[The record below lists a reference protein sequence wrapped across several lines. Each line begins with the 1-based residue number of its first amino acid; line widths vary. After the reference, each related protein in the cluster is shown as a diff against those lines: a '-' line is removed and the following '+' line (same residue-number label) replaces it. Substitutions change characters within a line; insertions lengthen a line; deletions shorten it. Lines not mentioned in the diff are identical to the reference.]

1 VSSLASIASRK
12 MADNSGSLTTT
23 RTIEKA
29 KSLYSHCVQHE
40 MSKKEKESHRMS
52 MNLTAVLQEL
62 LQKHIE
68 SQGALATHDAG
79 RHLRLNF
86 DNVELKKVMP
96 WTGIHQGQS
105 WPCRV
110 ARS

>member
-1 VSSLASIASRK
+1 LRAARNEQKRK
-12 MADNSGSLTTT
+12 GEPSNVDD
-23 RTIEKA
+23 
-29 KSLYSHCVQHE
+29 
-40 MSKKEKESHRMS
+40 
-52 MNLTAVLQEL
+52 LTAVLQEL

-105 WPCRV
+105 MALQGC
-110 ARS
+110 A